1 MIIKFI
7 NEDGKIQT
15 KFLNEELK
23 LVDFDYVTFIN
34 KFYDG
39 DDIELQ
45 FNGVEDEDRKKLE
58 SFVDE
63 IRETKNTQDKKYNN
77 LI

>member
-7 NEDGKIQT
+7 NKDGKIQT

-39 DDIELQ
+39 DNIKLEFD
-45 FNGVEDEDRKKLE
+45 GVEDEDKEKLE
-58 SFVDE
+58 SFVGKIKE
-63 IRETKNTQDKKYNN
+63 IKNLQDKNNNN

>member
-7 NEDGKIQT
+7 NENGKIQT
-15 KFLNEELK
+15 KFLNQDLK
-23 LVDFDYVTFIN
+23 LVDLDYLTFIN

-45 FNGVEDEDRKKLE
+45 FDGVEDEDKEKLE
-58 SFVDE
+58 YFVDE
-63 IRETKNTQDKKYNN
+63 IREIKNTQDKNYNN

>member
-7 NEDGKIQT
+7 NENGKIQT
-15 KFLNEELK
+15 KFLNDEFK

-39 DDIELQ
+39 DDIKLE
-45 FNGVEDEDRKKLE
+45 FDGVEDEDKEKLE
-58 SFVDE
+58 SFIDKIKE
-63 IRETKNTQDKKYNN
+63 IKNTQDKKYNN